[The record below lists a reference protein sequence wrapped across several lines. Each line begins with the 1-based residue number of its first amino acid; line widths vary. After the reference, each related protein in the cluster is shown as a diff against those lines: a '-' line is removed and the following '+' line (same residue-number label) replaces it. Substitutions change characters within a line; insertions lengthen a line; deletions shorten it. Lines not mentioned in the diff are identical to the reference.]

1 MKPSCK
7 RILDYYE
14 EGRIT
19 VTGAILRLLDLS
31 DQEEMREAIGALPP
45 DLLKR
50 PRDFIADYWPG
61 MRVFPG
67 PPPDPAAVRMAKELL
82 ANFPPQPTT

>member
-1 MKPSCK
+1 
-7 RILDYYE
+7 LDYYE

-19 VTGAILRLLDLS
+19 RTGAILRLLDLS
-31 DQEEMREAIGALPP
+31 DQEEMREVIEALPP
-45 DLLKR
+45 ELLEEL
-50 PRDFIADYWPG
+50 RDFVESSWPG

-82 ANFPPQPTT
+82 ANVPPQPTA

>member
-1 MKPSCK
+1 MKPACRK
-7 RILDYYE
+7 ILDHYQ
-14 EGRIT
+14 EGRLT
-19 VTGAILRLLDLS
+19 ATSAILRLLDIS
-31 DQEEMREAIGALPP
+31 DQEEMREAIEALPP

-50 PRDFIADYWPG
+50 LRDFVESYWPE

-82 ANFPPQPTT
+82 AKTVRST

>member
-1 MKPSCK
+1 MTPSCK
-7 RILDYYE
+7 KILDYYE

-19 VTGAILRLLDLS
+19 ATGAILRLLDLS
-31 DQEEMREAIGALPP
+31 DREETREVIGVLPP
-45 DLLKR
+45 DLLEQL
-50 PRDFIADYWPG
+50 RDFVASYWPG

-82 ANFPPQPTT
+82 ADFPPQPRA